1 MVQRDQQ
8 RLGSAGTQVPSLVL
22 HSQLGMQ
29 CCRSCRLG
37 LKSDPRRRSSTC
49 FGEAKKEKK
58 KQQICI
64 SLSPFLPIRLPAE
77 QGPLFPLAPTTRPP
91 STVLEIP
98 WPVPAGAACGSSREL
113 SRAGLGGQEGEK
125 STELC
130 CPELAPILPG
140 TFSAR
145 TGSRIHFTSGKNE
158 QFALEANSQVM
169 GSLNPSSAT

>member
-1 MVQRDQQ
+1 MLWGGQKR
-8 RLGSAGTQVPSLVL
+8 
-22 HSQLGMQ
+22 
-29 CCRSCRLG
+29 
-37 LKSDPRRRSSTC
+37 KI
-49 FGEAKKEKK
+49 
-58 KQQICI
+58 KQQICF
-64 SLSPFLPIRLPAE
+64 SLSPFLPIRLPTE

-91 STVLEIP
+91 GTVLEIP